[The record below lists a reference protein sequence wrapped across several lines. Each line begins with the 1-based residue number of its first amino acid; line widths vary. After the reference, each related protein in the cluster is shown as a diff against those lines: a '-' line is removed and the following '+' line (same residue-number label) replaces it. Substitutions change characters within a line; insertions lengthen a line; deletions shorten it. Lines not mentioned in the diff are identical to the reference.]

1 MTSLRVT
8 RNTRAKGEFIAA
20 GTVLDETNSDAATM
34 KEINASGKG
43 EWIAAAVKES
53 LTAHV
58 LTNPEAMVAI
68 ITEDEPP
75 KKRGRPRKE

>member
-34 KEINASGKG
+34 REINASGKG
-43 EWIAAAVKES
+43 EWIAAEAKAEPIADQVE
-53 LTAHV
+53 ADEPQ
-58 LTNPEAMVAI
+58 PEAG
-68 ITEDEPP
+68 EPT